1 MLDNNFL
8 AGTGICVC
16 IFMNCKLGC
25 SSGSNTFSLNET
37 EI

>member
-8 AGTGICVC
+8 AGIGICVC
-16 IFMNCKLGC
+16 IFMNCKLGGL
-25 SSGSNTFSLNET
+25 SGSNAFSLNKT